1 MMREFTF
8 KMSTTDVARLRHA
21 LYIARGSFQDSV
33 DFVNKYPD
41 LSTSAASY
49 IHEEDLKIVDLLNGL
64 IDLLLDPNYVLDQD
78 DESLDHAANVAF
90 EAQGDDDGLPW

>member
-1 MMREFTF
+1 MREFTF

-21 LYIARGSFQDSV
+21 LYIARDSFQDSIG
-33 DFVNKYPD
+33 FANKYPD